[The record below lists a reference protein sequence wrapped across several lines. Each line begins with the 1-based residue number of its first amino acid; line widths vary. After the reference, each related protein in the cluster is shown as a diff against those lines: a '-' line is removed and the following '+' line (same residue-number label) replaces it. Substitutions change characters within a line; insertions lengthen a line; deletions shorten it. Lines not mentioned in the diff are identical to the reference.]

1 MNISKHS
8 LNNDLNIYIKKD
20 SRAPVVLSQIWYK
33 VGSTYEPQKLTGISH
48 MLEHMMFKGTDKY
61 SKDDLN
67 SIVENNGGIQNAFT
81 SFDYTAYYQF
91 WHKKNL
97 ELSLSIESS
106 RMASLL
112 FDENEFTPERKVVL
126 EERNLRVDDKAFSYA
141 FEQFMK
147 LAYQNNSRHT
157 PIIGWREDIENYTLS
172 NLKDWYQQ
180 NYAPNNSSI
189 VLVGDINEDS
199 AIAMVKEYF
208 GNIPK
213 STLKDHT
220 KESSLVNIGYRHS
233 QIKKSPN
240 DTAVAIL
247 GYITPSLTTDY
258 EKNDPFALM
267 ILNNILGSADASILQ
282 QKQVREENLCC
293 HIDSEYSP
301 YIKGED
307 IFIITAVANHGQE
320 LDNIQEKVEKTIHDL
335 KTTGISQEQLNR
347 AKVTIKADKVFAM
360 DSLETQA
367 NLIGSLASIN
377 LDVDYYKY
385 LEKLYDVTVQDVNRV
400 LDKYFNQKNLAALH
414 LLRD

>member
-1 MNISKHS
+1 MNIFKYS

-48 MLEHMMFKGTDKY
+48 MLEHMMFKGTNKY

-106 RMASLL
+106 RMANLL

-147 LAYQNNSRHT
+147 LAYQNSSRHT

-172 NLKDWYQQ
+172 NLKNWYQQ
-180 NYAPNNSSI
+180 HYAPNNSSI

-199 AIAMVKEYF
+199 AIAMVKDYF
-208 GNIPK
+208 SNIPK
-213 STLKDHT
+213 SNFEDHN
-220 KESSLVNIGYRHS
+220 KEPSLINIGYRHL

-240 DTAVAIL
+240 DTSVAVL
-247 GYITPSLTTDY
+247 GYITPSLTTNY
-258 EKNDPFALM
+258 QKNDPFALM
-267 ILNNILGSADASILQ
+267 ILSSILGSADASILQ
-282 QKQVREENLCC
+282 QKLVREENLCC

-301 YIKGED
+301 FIKGED
-307 IFIITAVANHGQE
+307 IFIITAIANHDQD
-320 LDNIQEKVEKTIHDL
+320 LDHIQEKIEKTINGL
-335 KTTGISQEQLNR
+335 KMTGISQEQLNR
-347 AKVTIKADKVFAM
+347 AKVTIKADKVFSM

-385 LEKLYDVTVQDVNRV
+385 LEKLYDVTIQDVNRV
-400 LDKYFNQKNLAALH
+400 LDKYLNKENLTSLH

>member
-1 MNISKHS
+1 MNISKYS
-8 LNNDLNIYIKKD
+8 LDNNLNIYIKKD
-20 SRAPVVLSQIWYK
+20 TRAPVVLSQIWYK

-106 RMASLL
+106 RMANLL
-112 FDENEFTPERKVVL
+112 FDENEFIPERKVVL

-157 PIIGWREDIENYTLS
+157 PIIGWREDIENYTLN
-172 NLKDWYQQ
+172 NLKDWYKQ

-189 VLVGDINEDS
+189 VLVGDINEKS
-199 AIAMVKEYF
+199 AIDMIKDYF
-208 GNIPK
+208 NHIPK
-213 STLKDHT
+213 SNLKNQN
-220 KESSLVNIGYRHS
+220 KEPSLINIGYRYS

-240 DTAVAIL
+240 DTDASIL
-247 GYITPSLTTDY
+247 GYIVPSLTTDY
-258 EKNDPFALM
+258 KDNDPFALM

-282 QKQVREENLCC
+282 QKLVREENLCC

-301 YIKGED
+301 FTKGED
-307 IFIITAVANHGQE
+307 IFIITAIANHDQN
-320 LDNIQEKVEKTIHDL
+320 LDKIQEKIEKTISNL
-335 KTTGISQEQLNR
+335 KANGISQEQLNR
-347 AKVTIKADKVFAM
+347 AKVTIKADKVFSM

-385 LEKLYDVTVQDVNRV
+385 LEKLYDVTTKDVNRV
-400 LDKYFNQKNLAALH
+400 LDRYFNKENLTSLH